1 MLSRGNSM
9 TIRKLIKII
18 EVVTNGG
25 TVIVDSST
33 NEYSN
38 YHEIDEFSEIE
49 DVMEYDK
56 NGGSFF
62 IKDGDK
68 PLYELEEIR

>member
-1 MLSRGNSM
+1 M
-9 TIRKLIKII
+9 TIRKLVKII

-33 NEYSN
+33 SEYSD
-38 YHEIDEFSEIE
+38 YHEINEFSEIE
-49 DVMEYDK
+49 DIIEYGK

>member
-1 MLSRGNSM
+1 M
-9 TIRKLIKII
+9 TIRKLMKII
-18 EVVTNGG
+18 DVVTNGG

-38 YHEIDEFSEIE
+38 YYEIDEFSEIE
-49 DVMEYDK
+49 DIIEYDK

-62 IKDGDK
+62 IKDENK
-68 PLYELEEIR
+68 PLYDLEEIR

>member
-1 MLSRGNSM
+1 MI
-9 TIRKLIKII
+9 IRKLMKII

-25 TVIVDSST
+25 IVIVDSST
-33 NEYSN
+33 NEYSDF
-38 YHEIDEFSEIE
+38 HEITEYSEIE
-49 DVMEYDK
+49 DVIEYGK